1 MDEGSVDLTV
11 VDRVVAEVGRS
22 PDATIPI
29 LQALQ
34 AEYRWLPEA
43 ALRRVCELTEITPAN
58 LVGVATFYDHFR
70 FRPMGRHVLRVCH
83 GTACHVKGAVPLQNA
98 IEERLGIPAGE
109 DTDPEGRT
117 TVQKVACLGCC
128 TLAPVVQSEHRT
140 FGHLTPAGVPEL
152 LEAVERAAAEAEAAR
167 GEPGTVAVN
176 GHGEIRVGLGSCC
189 VVKGSLDLLH
199 GLRDAVASAG
209 LETAVRRVGC
219 VGACHRTPIV
229 EVVAPGREPRLYAE
243 VTPDDAERI
252 VRECFRPRGL
262 VRRVKAAASRW
273 IAPLVGGDVDAGG
286 RAYRTDVREPQ
297 VAEFLGKQVH
307 IATEH
312 FGVLDPLDLDQA
324 IELGAFRASRAVLE
338 AGDRDAVIDTVE
350 RSGLRGRGGGG
361 FPTGVKWE
369 IARASDGDPKYV
381 VVNCDEGDPG
391 AYMDRSLMEGN
402 PFGVLEGLMIGAY
415 AIGSRTRATST
426 SARSTAWRWRI
437 SASPS
442 TRARE
447 RGFLGKDILGSGFD
461 FDVRST
467 GARGR
472 SSAAR
477 RRRCSSSLEG
487 QAAASRRRGPRTRP

>member
-176 GHGEIRVGLGSCC
+176 GHGEI
-189 VVKGSLDLLH
+189 
-199 GLRDAVASAG
+199 
-209 LETAVRRVGC
+209 
-219 VGACHRTPIV
+219 
-229 EVVAPGREPRLYAE
+229 
-243 VTPDDAERI
+243 
-252 VRECFRPRGL
+252 
-262 VRRVKAAASRW
+262 
-273 IAPLVGGDVDAGG
+273 
-286 RAYRTDVREPQ
+286 
-297 VAEFLGKQVH
+297 
-307 IATEH
+307 
-312 FGVLDPLDLDQA
+312 LDPLDLDQA
-324 IELGAFRASRAVLE
+324 IELGAF
-338 AGDRDAVIDTVE
+338 G
-350 RSGLRGRGGGG
+350 
-361 FPTGVKWE
+361 
-369 IARASDGDPKYV
+369 ARA
-381 VVNCDEGDPG
+381 
-391 AYMDRSLMEGN
+391 
-402 PFGVLEGLMIGAY
+402 
-415 AIGSRTRATST
+415 
-426 SARSTAWRWRI
+426 
-437 SASPS
+437 
-442 TRARE
+442 
-447 RGFLGKDILGSGFD
+447 RGFD
-461 FDVRST
+461 RW
-467 GARGR
+467 
-472 SSAAR
+472 SAPA
-477 RRRCSSSLEG
+477 CAAAA
-487 QAAASRRRGPRTRP
+487 AAASRRRGSGGSPAAPTATAST